1 MNDAPPEDNPVHSAT
16 DPHWHWTTTNIG
28 EGMPGVQTPLS
39 WSIWYPGADRGLR
52 AGAFAMGVLS
62 RAEKDSAEPR
72 FLSVFYGRGALLVE
86 LLALIG
92 DRLPGTSGQEA
103 VRSLYGRV
111 PDDLVFRP
119 TRRRYPFVALRFPRN
134 FFRGPR
140 ILRTFAR
147 DQDDWWRDAIAR
159 VPTMDKAQATAL
171 LVESRQRFEDS
182 TIVQAIVG
190 LNGIQPVYDGLTR
203 VVARLEAGDLSK
215 LSSPSGGAEMAV
227 VEDIWNASRK
237 TLTIQE
243 VIARHGF
250 HGPLE
255 GDVAARVWREDSEPL
270 QRMVTRYELC
280 PEDESPMARE
290 SQRCRERQSV
300 EEALV
305 IAGPL
310 IWRPLIRLL
319 LRFTRSRLPLRGVA
333 KRSMLQGIDG
343 ARAAARRLGALLE
356 AEGKLEEADDV
367 FFFTVGELEVGLPAD
382 AHNILARRKQRHV
395 DYQTLAL
402 PGNWVGQP
410 NPVTIDDAGSQ
421 GEKSGAPPATVLS
434 GIGVS
439 GGQVVGIARVVDN
452 PDFVDVEPGEILV
465 ASTTDPSWSSIMF
478 LSRALVVDVG
488 SALSHAAVVAR
499 ELDIP
504 CVVNTITGTSTVRTG
519 DLIRVDGDRGIV
531 EILHAMPGENDLP
544 AAASAETV
552 AGSSS

>member
-1 MNDAPPEDNPVHSAT
+1 MSAVRPEEDPVHSTTAP
-16 DPHWHWTTTNIG
+16 DSHWTTTNIG

-39 WSIWYPGADRGLR
+39 WSIWYPAADRGLR

-62 RAEKDSAEPR
+62 RAERDRAEPR

-92 DRLPGTSGQEA
+92 DRLPGASGEDA

-111 PDDLVFRP
+111 PDDLVFHP
-119 TRRRYPFVALRFPRN
+119 TRRRYLAVALRFPRN
-134 FFRGPR
+134 FVRGPR
-140 ILRTFAR
+140 LLRGFAR
-147 DQDDWWRDAIAR
+147 SQDDWWRDAIAR

-190 LNGIQPVYDGLTR
+190 LNGIQPVYDALTR

-227 VEDIWNASRK
+227 VDDIWLASRK
-237 TLTIQE
+237 RLTLAE

-255 GDVAARVWREDSEPL
+255 GDVAARVWREDAEPL
-270 QRMVTRYELC
+270 RRMIARYEQC
-280 PEDESPMARE
+280 AEDESPAKRE
-290 SQRCRERQSV
+290 SKRSLERQSV
-300 EEALV
+300 ERALV
-305 IAGPL
+305 IASPVP
-310 IWRPLIRLL
+310 WRPFIRLL
-319 LRFTRSRLPLRGVA
+319 LRLTRQRLPLRGVA

-343 ARAAARRLGALLE
+343 ARAAARRLGELL
-356 AEGKLEEADDV
+356 AGEGTLANADDV
-367 FFFTVGELEVGLPAD
+367 FFFTVAELAKGLPAGARD
-382 AHNILARRKQRHV
+382 VVERRKSRHAT
-395 DYQTLAL
+395 YSGLAL
-402 PGNWVGQP
+402 PGNWVGEPQP
-410 NPVTIDDAGSQ
+410 VPLDGSETADAL
-421 GEKSGAPPATVLS
+421 PPEDPKTLVLN

-439 GGQVVGIARVVDN
+439 GGLVEGTARVVDN

-488 SALSHAAVVAR
+488 GALSHAAVVAR
-499 ELDIP
+499 ELEIP
-504 CVVNTITGTSTVRTG
+504 CVVNTLTGTSALRTG
-519 DLIRVDGDRGIV
+519 DLIRVDGNLGTV
-531 EILHAMPGENDLP
+531 EILHRGVA
-544 AAASAETV
+544 AAASDITTDTA
-552 AGSSS
+552 